1 MVDVGE
7 GGPEGRRPSMEVVY
21 GDAVAWLRAHAPTP
35 GDSLL
40 SSLPDPAELSLGID
54 DWRAFFVDAADA
66 CFGAAPPD
74 GAVVF
79 LQTDKRVAGA
89 WISKAGLLLQAAERR
104 GLPLVFHKIVL
115 RHPAGL
121 VAQGRPTYSH
131 LMGFS
136 ALGRMPDAKSTAD
149 VIAVPGAA
157 AWSHGMGAEVA
168 KAALTAISAVAPG
181 TRRLLAPF
189 CGLGEALMAAQAAGF
204 DGVGVERNRKR
215 AEHCRARLRGEPL
228 MLRGRGPS
236 RPSEP

>member
-1 MVDVGE
+1 MAEVNKNTVMD
-7 GGPEGRRPSMEVVY
+7 VVY
-21 GDAVAWLRAHAPTP
+21 GDAVAWLRDHVPSP
-35 GDSLL
+35 GESLFT
-40 SSLPDPAELSLGID
+40 SLPDPAELSLGVD
-54 DWRAFFVDAADA
+54 AWEAFFVDAAEA
-66 CFGAAPPD
+66 CFGAVPPE

-79 LQTDKRVAGA
+79 LQTDKRVAGR
-89 WISKAGLLLQAAERR
+89 WISKAGLLLGVAARL
-104 GLPLVFHKIVL
+104 GVPLIFHKIVL

-228 MLRGRGPS
+228 MLRGRGPTGAG
-236 RPSEP
+236 EP